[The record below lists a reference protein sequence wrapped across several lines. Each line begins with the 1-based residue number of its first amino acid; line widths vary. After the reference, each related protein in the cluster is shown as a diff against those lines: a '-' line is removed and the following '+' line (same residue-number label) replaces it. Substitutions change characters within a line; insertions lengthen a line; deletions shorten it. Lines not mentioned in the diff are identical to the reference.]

1 MITPGNSISLKSY
14 AKLNLFLDVLGRRPD
29 GYHQIRTIFQE
40 IMLHDTLNFTLTKK
54 SSLKILTNT
63 DFVSTRKNLI
73 YRVAIFIKK
82 RYNVDYGVEIKLEK
96 NIPVAGGLGGGS
108 SNAAATIKALSELW
122 ELALTSEE
130 EHDIAGRFGSDINFF
145 LLGGTALGEG
155 RGEIISPLPDIR
167 LANLLLV
174 KPSFGISSQEAYQ
187 LVNPLGHDA
196 PSWRDFTSLFKPEMC
211 FNRLQ
216 SGVCRNY
223 PEIERIID
231 QLLEQGAVH
240 ALLSGSGST
249 VIGFF
254 RDQAS
259 TLQAAEYFSGRNYW
273 NCITQTKERSTK

>member
-1 MITPGNSISLKSY
+1 MITNGRSLTLRSY
-14 AKLNLFLDVLGRRPD
+14 AKINLFLDVLGKRPD
-29 GYHQIRTIFQE
+29 GYHQIRTIFHE
-40 IMLHDTLNFTLTKK
+40 IKLHDTLNFTLTKK

-73 YRVAIFIKK
+73 YKVAIFIQK

-108 SNAAATIKALSELW
+108 SNAAATIKALSEIW
-122 ELALTSEE
+122 ELSLTPEE
-130 EHDIAGRFGSDINFF
+130 EHNIAKNFGSDINFF

-155 RGEIISPLPDIR
+155 RGEIITPLADIR
-167 LANLLLV
+167 LDNLLLV
-174 KPSFGISSQEAYQ
+174 KPSLGIFSREAYH
-187 LVNPLGHDA
+187 LVKPVGSHNQ
-196 PSWRDFTSLFKPEMC
+196 SWREITSGFKPEMC

-216 SGVCRNY
+216 SGICQSY

-231 QLLEQGAVH
+231 QLLEQGAIH
-240 ALLSGSGST
+240 SLLSGSGST

-254 RDQAS
+254 RDQVS
-259 TLQAAEYFSGRNYW
+259 TQRAAEFFSGKNYW